1 MPTQTG
7 APPVEPGFRRNVT
20 AEEIAAGYDLSGKR
34 AVVTGAASGLGR
46 ETARVLAARGA
57 EVVLAVRDAEAGE
70 KVAARIR
77 DAGGRA
83 RVEPLDLGD
92 ATSVRAFADRVGR
105 APIHLLIAN
114 AGVMACPEGRT
125 ADGFETQFGTN
136 HLGHFALTVRLLPAL
151 EQGAPARVVV
161 VSSGGHALGDIDLD
175 DVNFERRGYDPFLA
189 YGQSKTAN
197 ILFASELDRRFAS
210 RGIRA
215 FSINPGA
222 VATRLGRHMS
232 PDVIAEQGWDQFG
245 EIRMQTPAEGA
256 ATQVWA
262 AIGRE
267 LDGKGGLYLEECHE
281 AHVAGSDQPLNGI
294 QPRALDPDRAR
305 RLWEWSERATGLQ
318 AS

>member
-7 APPVEPGFRRNVT
+7 APAVEPGFPEAVT
-20 AEEIAAGYDLSGKR
+20 AETIAAGYDLSGKR

-57 EVVLAVRDAEAGE
+57 EVVLAVRDVAAGE
-70 KVAARIR
+70 KVAVRIR
-77 DAGGRA
+77 EAGGKA
-83 RVEPLDLGD
+83 TVEQLDLGD

-105 APIHLLIAN
+105 APVHLLIAN
-114 AGVMACPEGRT
+114 AGIMACPEGRT
-125 ADGFETQFGTN
+125 ADGHEMQFGTN
-136 HLGHFALTVRLLPAL
+136 HVGHFALTLLLLPAL
-151 EQGAPARVVV
+151 EQAAPSRVVV
-161 VSSGGHALGDIDLD
+161 LSSGGHALGDIDLD

-197 ILFASELDRRFAS
+197 ILFASELDRRYAD

-215 FSINPGA
+215 FSVNPGA
-222 VATRLGRHMS
+222 VATSLGRHMS
-232 PDVIAEQGWDQFG
+232 PTVIADQGWDKIG
-245 EIRMQTPAEGA
+245 EIRMQTPGEGA

-267 LDGKGGLYLEECHE
+267 LEGKGGLYLEECHE
-281 AHVAGSDQPLNGI
+281 APVAETDQPLHGV

-305 RLWEWSERATGLQ
+305 RLWEWSEKATGVRG
-318 AS
+318 